1 MSKYSNKNV
10 PNIITLSGIQDRM
23 SKHLFAEL
31 VGPEMLAEN
40 LTLVFN
46 LMQIYGLGEHNYLF
60 QNNLGK

>member
-1 MSKYSNKNV
+1 MSKYSNKNI
-10 PNIITLSGIQDRM
+10 PNIITLSGIQDRI
-23 SKHLFAEL
+23 SKHLFTEL